1 MRAEFQPAIDA
12 LQKDLAEREMAVL
25 EIKKTINCLYE
36 AAGEAAPYDVGAA
49 PSGQTIS
56 SIQADTF
63 YGKSVITAAREY
75 LDMRKAANLGPA
87 SARDVYEALKKG
99 GFAFESK
106 VETNSITVV
115 RGAMR
120 KQSAIFHRLPNGD
133 YGLTK
138 WYEKIK
144 NKKLKNEDAEIE
156 SADPQEEESADA

>member
-1 MRAEFQPAIDA
+1 MSQEYQPAIDA
-12 LQKDLAEREMAVL
+12 LKKVLAEQERKIIET
-25 EIKKTINCLYE
+25 KNTINALCVHAGIEPLYQNTQ
-36 AAGEAAPYDVGAA
+36 AA
-49 PSGQTIS
+49 SGQTIG
-56 SIQADTF
+56 SIKADTF

-75 LDMRKAANLGPA
+75 LDMRKVANLGPA

-99 GFAFESK
+99 GFAFDST

-120 KQSAIFHRLPNGD
+120 KQTAIFHRLPNGD

-144 NKKLKNEDAEIE
+144 NKKSKNDDAEIE
-156 SADPQEEESADA
+156 SADPQDEESADE